1 MILISLLNITFLSKV
16 LLGNKG
22 RQVLCCFGSFS
33 VSLGFVVVVVVWGV
47 FRLFFWGRVFGVFI
61 GLGFLK

>member
-47 FRLFFWGRVFGVFI
+47 FRLFFGGGF
-61 GLGFLK
+61 LGFLLVWGF

>member
-33 VSLGFVVVVVVWGV
+33 VSLGFVVVWGV
-47 FRLFFWGRVFGVFI
+47 FSLFFWGRVFGVFI